1 MSTFHGQKTFSKE
14 DLVTTTEIPT
24 REEILRGVAK
34 VEPVLREHVPWS
46 EENRR
51 LHEATV
57 EAMADAG
64 IFKMRV
70 PKRYGGYECDAATL
84 VEVGTELGRIDG
96 SVAWV
101 AMVNWIP
108 TWLVCMFPDEV
119 QDEVFS
125 TPDVR
130 VCGTNAP
137 KGTMVPVDGGYI
149 LNGKWPFVSGAHH
162 AHWMEAAAV
171 ILRPDSEP
179 EPVMTM
185 VPMSDMQLVDDW
197 HTVGL
202 RGSGSISTVAKD
214 VFLPAERVIPLE
226 AALAPRTLSAT
237 NAKIPIYQTPATL
250 VAAVSGVGVLTG
262 LAKAAWD
269 AFFERLPGRKIIYTD
284 YPSQAEAPLTHLRV
298 GSAAHKID
306 QAMFH
311 ARRMA
316 AVIDHKAFS
325 GEAWTVEERVRIR
338 ADQGEAARLAKE
350 VGEIFQMASGG
361 TSIYNDVPIQRIVRD
376 MTAGALHGLIV
387 PDVNTEL
394 YGRILCGLEP

>member
-1 MSTFHGQKTFSKE
+1 MTN
-14 DLVTTTEIPT
+14 TEVAT
-24 REEILRGVAK
+24 REEILNRIAK
-34 VEPVLREHVPWS
+34 IEPVLREHVKWS
-46 EENRR
+46 EDHHR
-51 LHEATV
+51 LHEAAV
-57 EAMADAG
+57 QAMAEAG
-64 IFKMRV
+64 IFRMRV

-108 TWLVCMFPDEV
+108 TWLVCMFPDKV

-137 KGTMVPVDGGYI
+137 KGTMIPVEGGYI

-171 ILRPDSEP
+171 ILRDGQEP

-185 VPMSDMQLVDDW
+185 VPMSDMQLLDDW
-197 HTVGL
+197 YTMGL
-202 RGSGSISTVAKD
+202 KGTGSISTVAKD
-214 VFLPAERVIPLE
+214 VFLPAERVIPLG
-226 AALAPRTLSAT
+226 AALGPQTLSAM
-237 NAKIPIYQTPATL
+237 NADIPIYQTPATL
-250 VAAVSGVGVLTG
+250 VAAVSGVGVVTG

-269 AFFERLPGRKIIYTD
+269 TFFERLPERKIIYTD

-298 GSAAHKID
+298 GEAAHKID

-316 AVIDHKAFS
+316 EIIDRKAYS
-325 GEAWTVEERVRIR
+325 GEAWTVTERVRIR

-350 VGEIFQMASGG
+350 VCDIFQMASGG
-361 TSIYNDVPIQRIVRD
+361 TSIYDDVPIQRIVRD
-376 MTAGALHGLIV
+376 ATAASLHGLIV

-394 YGRILCGLEP
+394 YGRVLCGLAPNTLYM